1 MDVLIDYIQVLY
13 VLLLLF
19 GIILIGCFAVKL
31 TKWAKQRKAAAVIFG
46 AAVQM
51 FLPDPYAQRT
61 IKMVQEEK
69 QEQPKK
75 QKQKEGNDPN
85 KG

>member
-1 MDVLIDYIQVLY
+1 
-13 VLLLLF
+13 
-19 GIILIGCFAVKL
+19 
-31 TKWAKQRKAAAVIFG
+31 
-46 AAVQM
+46 M